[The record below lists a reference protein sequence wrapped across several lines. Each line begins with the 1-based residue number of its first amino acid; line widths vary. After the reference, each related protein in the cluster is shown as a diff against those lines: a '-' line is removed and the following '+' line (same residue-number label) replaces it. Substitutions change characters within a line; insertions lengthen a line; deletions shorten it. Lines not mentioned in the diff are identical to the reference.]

1 MALQRRRR
9 ERGRELSLF
18 EDWLP
23 SLGSWMRLDE
33 LIRDP
38 EGRHLIRVEEFAE
51 DGELVVRAEL
61 PGIDPDKDVEV
72 TVDEGV
78 LTISAERTEEEK
90 EERRDFHR
98 RELRYG
104 SFARRIVLPEGVDED
119 AVRAEYRNGILEV
132 RAPMPQ
138 AREETAEKRRIPISR
153 G

>member
-98 RELRYG
+98 RELPVG
-104 SFARRIVLPEGVDED
+104 PPLDHLISEEHFRRD
-119 AVRAEYRNGILEV
+119 AKAAGLEV
-132 RAPMPQ
+132 IAAPDFLPHQYFLVMKP
-138 AREETAEKRRIPISR
+138 S

>member
-1 MALQRRRR
+1 SGPASRAAPSPAPEPDRGAGRQRNREEGPWLPCAPAGTLPRGGPQRKGTQMALQRRRR

-78 LTISAERTEEEK
+78 
-90 EERRDFHR
+90 
-98 RELRYG
+98 
-104 SFARRIVLPEGVDED
+104 
-119 AVRAEYRNGILEV
+119 
-132 RAPMPQ
+132 
-138 AREETAEKRRIPISR
+138 
-153 G
+153 